1 MTTYTAILSDCE
13 RFELTDLIR
22 NGSYVKEISLTIYD
36 KKFPRKEVDF
46 WDNSEYLI
54 KLFKDLKNR
63 VENTDTKGLKEFL
76 KEQNYNY
83 LECKEILLEMYDK
96 AVELG
101 MI

>member
-1 MTTYTAILSDCE
+1 MTTYTTILSDCE
-13 RFELTDLIR
+13 RFELSDLII
-22 NGSYVKEISLTIYD
+22 NGSYVKKISLTIYD
-36 KKFPRKEVDF
+36 NKFPRKEVDF
-46 WDNSEYLI
+46 WHGSEYLI
-54 KLFKDLKNR
+54 KLFEGLKNR
-63 VENTDTKGLKEFL
+63 VKSKDTKELKDFL